1 MKQIGHAVLTVK
13 TPKGE
18 TVEYLITLP
27 RLRIDGIW
35 YGSPYIE
42 LCETSYIAGGGYVS
56 TIEYKGKGY
65 FSGKSHSFKAGLSP
79 PGTMTAKHTFEGTW
93 HQTSKDVRTGAT
105 FTDVTGPK
113 EEVTVKEIEDQDDWE
128 SRRLWR
134 WVAKGI
140 RDGDFD
146 TASKEKS
153 KIEVRTASDRRLL
166 LSRGRVVADE

>member
-1 MKQIGHAVLTVK
+1 M
-13 TPKGE
+13 
-18 TVEYLITLP
+18 
-27 RLRIDGIW
+27 
-35 YGSPYIE
+35 
-42 LCETSYIAGGGYVS
+42 
-56 TIEYKGKGY
+56 
-65 FSGKSHSFKAGLSP
+65 SP
-79 PGTMTAKHTFEGTW
+79 PGTLTPKHTFEGTW

-140 RDGDFD
+140 REGDFD

-153 KIEVRTASDRRLL
+153 KIEVRAICVCQVEVVDRW
-166 LSRGRVVADE
+166 RGGIE